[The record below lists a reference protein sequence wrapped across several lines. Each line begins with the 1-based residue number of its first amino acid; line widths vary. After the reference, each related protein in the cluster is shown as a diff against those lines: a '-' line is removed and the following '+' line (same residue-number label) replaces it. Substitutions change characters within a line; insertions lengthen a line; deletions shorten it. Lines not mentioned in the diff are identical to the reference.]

1 METIKKYA
9 PFIGAFLMFIAVFFL
24 VRKNKTGVNDQ
35 KSQILERAREAK
47 LAKSILKKEEDDTE
61 SVSI

>member
-24 VRKNKTGVNDQ
+24 VRKNKTGVNEQ